1 VKLLPI
7 ENKLNMQKRPMK
19 YNIFHFRSIES
30 IKQEILPSFKEKGF
44 DKKTKKKHIILFFE
58 IWDI

>member
-1 VKLLPI
+1 MFQDFFLYIFVKI
-7 ENKLNMQKRPMK
+7 
-19 YNIFHFRSIES
+19 S
-30 IKQEILPSFKEKGF
+30 PSFKEKGF